1 VNKAKSHFVQRRE
14 ISQYFAGKRWFLRA
28 EAILRKGSTF
38 PPANDG
44 RFRMEWGKIR
54 HLMPSQQGSASL
66 QEVGIM
72 MIRGLFA
79 SAVAMF
85 ALVLVVDGTVEGGK
99 EKPLAIKVI
108 MKKAHTAPKGEMS
121 LLQKVTGGT
130 ADAAEKKT
138 LIALYTDL
146 AANKCPKGDA
156 ADWKERT
163 QAILKAA
170 KADDAKALKKAANC
184 NACHTEH
191 K

>member
-1 VNKAKSHFVQRRE
+1 
-14 ISQYFAGKRWFLRA
+14 
-28 EAILRKGSTF
+28 
-38 PPANDG
+38 
-44 RFRMEWGKIR
+44 
-54 HLMPSQQGSASL
+54 
-66 QEVGIM
+66 M

-85 ALVLVVDGTVEGGK
+85 ALVLVVDSTVEGGK
-99 EKPLAIKVI
+99 GKEPLAIKVI

-121 LLQKVTGGT
+121 LLAKVTGGT

-156 ADWKERT
+156 KDWKERT
-163 QAILKAA
+163 QAILNAA
-170 KADDAKALKKAANC
+170 KDDDGKALKKAANC
-184 NACHTEH
+184 QGCHTEH

>member
-1 VNKAKSHFVQRRE
+1 
-14 ISQYFAGKRWFLRA
+14 
-28 EAILRKGSTF
+28 
-38 PPANDG
+38 
-44 RFRMEWGKIR
+44 
-54 HLMPSQQGSASL
+54 
-66 QEVGIM
+66 M

-85 ALVLVVDGTVEGGK
+85 ALVLVVDSTVEGGK
-99 EKPLAIKVI
+99 GKEPLAIKVI

-121 LLQKVTGGT
+121 LLAKVTGGT

-138 LIALYTDL
+138 LITLYTDL

-156 ADWKERT
+156 KDWKERT

-170 KADDAKALKKAANC
+170 KDDDAKALKKAANC
-184 NACHTEH
+184 QGCHTEH

>member
-1 VNKAKSHFVQRRE
+1 
-14 ISQYFAGKRWFLRA
+14 LRA
-28 EAILRKGSTF
+28 EAIPRKGSTF

-44 RFRMEWGKIR
+44 RFRTEWGKIR

-79 SAVAMF
+79 SAAAMF
-85 ALVLVVDGTVEGGK
+85 ALVLVVDSSVEGSKDK
-99 EKPLAIKVI
+99 EPLPIKMI
-108 MKKAHTAPKGEMS
+108 MKKAHTPPKTS
-121 LLQKVTGGT
+121 LLTKVISGK
-130 ADAAEKKT
+130 ADADEKKE

-146 AANKCPKGDA
+146 GKNKPPKNDDQ
-156 ADWKERT
+156 DWKDRT
-163 QAILKAA
+163 KALLDAA

-184 NACHTEH
+184 QGCHTEH